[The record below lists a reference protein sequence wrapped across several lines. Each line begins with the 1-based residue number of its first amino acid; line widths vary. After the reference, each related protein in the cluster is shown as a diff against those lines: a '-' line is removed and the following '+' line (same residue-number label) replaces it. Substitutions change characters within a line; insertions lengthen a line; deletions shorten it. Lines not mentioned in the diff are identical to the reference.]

1 MNAVSPKIKLIS
13 AEKNQRISA
22 KSAGNKILNIN
33 DINKLNHMKNYEN
46 LDIEVIKNV
55 GTVWL
60 NRPDVHN
67 ALNQQ
72 MIADLIDCF
81 ENINNEPEIRIV
93 VLRGKGKSFCA
104 GADLNYMKSISTFG
118 VEENYQDSL
127 KLARCFNAVYTCR
140 KPTIAVV
147 QGAAIGGANGLL
159 AACDFVYCADDTKF
173 AFSEVKLGIAPAT
186 ISPYVTKR
194 IGECGARELMISGKR
209 FSGKEAEWYR
219 LANKSLP
226 FEELDEYV
234 QTVINGLMTS
244 GPEAMAA
251 CKTLIYNISNK
262 LSFEESIDY
271 TARLIAELRA
281 SKEGQEGMASFLEKR
296 KPYWMN

>member
-1 MNAVSPKIKLIS
+1 MI
-13 AEKNQRISA
+13 E
-22 KSAGNKILNIN
+22 
-33 DINKLNHMKNYEN
+33 NYET
-46 LDIEVIKNV
+46 LDIEIKENV

-60 NRPDVHN
+60 NRPDLHN

-72 MIADLIDCF
+72 MIVELIDCF
-81 ENINNEPEIRIV
+81 ENINNDTEIRIV

-104 GADLNYMKSISTFG
+104 GADLNYMKGISTFG

-127 KLARCFNAVYTCR
+127 KLAKCFHAIYTCR

-194 IGECGARELMISGKR
+194 IGEYGSRELMISGKR

-219 LANKSLP
+219 LVNKSLP
-226 FEELDEYV
+226 IDELDTYV
-234 QTVINGLMTS
+234 KIVIDGLMTS

-271 TARLIAELRA
+271 TAKLIAELRA

-296 KPYWMN
+296 KPNWVN